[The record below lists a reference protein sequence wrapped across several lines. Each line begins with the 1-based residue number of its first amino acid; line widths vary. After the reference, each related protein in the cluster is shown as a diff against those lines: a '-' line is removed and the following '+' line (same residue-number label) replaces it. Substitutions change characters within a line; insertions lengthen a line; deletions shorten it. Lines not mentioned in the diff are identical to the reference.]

1 MTVGKV
7 LCASFEGQHIKP
19 LTTFVVKY
27 VNFKIEIMMNKFI
40 LLCALIFISSYMVSQ
55 TVVRQIRPS
64 DTDSLI
70 TTFNTDSNYVYLNV
84 SIAAKNILVVHL
96 PGSFGEPKRATLF
109 GTLAADL
116 GFHSIGLMYPNIPTV
131 GSFCTNSSDP
141 DCFENVRR
149 EIVEGVDYS
158 SSLTI
163 NLNESI
169 LNRTKK
175 LLVFLSTNYPSENW
189 GQYLDVNNN
198 LDFSKIIFSGHSQ
211 GGGHAA
217 IIAKYYPIK
226 RAICFSSPKDW
237 RNIPDAPPL
246 WLSSGNWQTQ
256 SSEIYC
262 FNHVLDEHINHQLE
276 IWDSLGL
283 NSFGIPINVDSFST
297 PYNNTRQLTTSYNV
311 PTGNDHA
318 CTIQDNKT
326 PKVSNVPAFIPVWT
340 YMLTNNLTIGLT
352 SNLFEQ
358 NVQLLLTPNPTNNL
372 VSFELSLKD
381 EEYMIKLYDQ
391 TGKLLLQK
399 KSVIGNNQ
407 LDLTNFNSGLYFV
420 QLHSDK
426 NIIKGKVIKQ

>member
-1 MTVGKV
+1 M
-7 LCASFEGQHIKP
+7 
-19 LTTFVVKY
+19 
-27 VNFKIEIMMNKFI
+27 
-40 LLCALIFISSYMVSQ
+40 
-55 TVVRQIRPS
+55 
-64 DTDSLI
+64 
-70 TTFNTDSNYVYLNV
+70 
-84 SIAAKNILVVHL
+84 
-96 PGSFGEPKRATLF
+96 
-109 GTLAADL
+109 
-116 GFHSIGLMYPNIPTV
+116 
-131 GSFCTNSSDP
+131 
-141 DCFENVRR
+141 
-149 EIVEGVDYS
+149 
-158 SSLTI
+158 
-163 NLNESI
+163 
-169 LNRTKK
+169 
-175 LLVFLSTNYPSENW
+175 
-189 GQYLDVNNN
+189 
-198 LDFSKIIFSGHSQ
+198 
-211 GGGHAA
+211 
-217 IIAKYYPIK
+217 
-226 RAICFSSPKDW
+226 
-237 RNIPDAPPL
+237 
-246 WLSSGNWQTQ
+246 
-256 SSEIYC
+256 
-262 FNHVLDEHINHQLE
+262 
-276 IWDSLGL
+276 

-426 NIIKGKVIKQ
+426 NIITGKVIKQ

>member
-1 MTVGKV
+1 MKQIV
-7 LCASFEGQHIKP
+7 LIITSLL
-19 LTTFVVKY
+19 LTTI
-27 VNFKIEIMMNKFI
+27 NT
-40 LLCALIFISSYMVSQ
+40 LSQ
-55 TVVRQIRPS
+55 TTIKRIKPS
-64 DTDSLI
+64 DTDPLI
-70 TTFNTDSNYVYLNV
+70 TTFNTDSNYVYINTSV
-84 SIAAKNILVVHL
+84 TKKNILVVHL

-141 DCFENVRR
+141 NCFENVRR

-158 SSLTI
+158 SNLII
-163 NLNESI
+163 NSNESI
-169 LNRTKK
+169 LSRTKK
-175 LLVFLSTNYPSENW
+175 LLVYLNANYPSENW
-189 GQYLDVNNN
+189 GQYLDINNN

-246 WLSSGNWQTQ
+246 WLSGGNWQTP
-256 SSEIYC
+256 SSAIYC
-262 FNHVLDEHINHQLE
+262 FNHVLDEHTNHQLE

-283 NSFGIPINVDSFST
+283 NSYGSPVNVDSFSP

-311 PTGNDHA
+311 PVGDDHA

-326 PKVSNVPAFIPVWT
+326 PTISNIPVFIPVWT
-340 YMLTNNLTIGLT
+340 YMLTDNLTAGLT

-358 NVQLLLTPNPTNNL
+358 NVQLILTPNPTNHL
-372 VSFELSLKD
+372 VSFELNITD
-381 EEYMIKLYDQ
+381 EDYVIKIYDQ
-391 TGKLLLQK
+391 NGKTLLQK
-399 KSVIGNNQ
+399 KSVSGNNQ
-407 LDLTNFNSGLYFV
+407 LDLTNFNSGIYFIQLY
-420 QLHSDK
+420 SDK
-426 NIIKGKVIKQ
+426 KVYTGKLIKQ